1 MRVCIKVVVQSY
13 WKANYQWEWGQVAPE
28 GPVCAQGAQKQWNR
42 VKAAPYR
49 METILTMSWLW
60 DNRNTEKSSQKT
72 LREIQALIKNI
83 TALKA
88 SFSSHIWNRS
98 LLLSHLWL
106 KEVKHICPMLTDTAR
121 YWMLIFFYLYPV
133 NALLS
138 SVALQTLSS

>member
-13 WKANYQWEWGQVAPE
+13 WKANYQWEGGQVAPE
-28 GPVCAQGAQKQWNR
+28 GPGCAQGAQKQWNR

-88 SFSSHIWNRS
+88 
-98 LLLSHLWL
+98 
-106 KEVKHICPMLTDTAR
+106 
-121 YWMLIFFYLYPV
+121 
-133 NALLS
+133 
-138 SVALQTLSS
+138 